1 MRIVIGSDLHIAGQ
15 QIPVELTLTERD
27 AMRLRMLPGWI
38 ELQNT
43 RIVGPAPSCVRGRY
57 RRPGGKR

>member
-15 QIPVELTLTERD
+15 QIPVELTLTNRNT
-27 AMRLRMLPGWI
+27 MRFRMLPGWI
-38 ELQNT
+38 EQQDEC
-43 RIVGPAPSCVRGRY
+43 IVGPAASCVRGRY